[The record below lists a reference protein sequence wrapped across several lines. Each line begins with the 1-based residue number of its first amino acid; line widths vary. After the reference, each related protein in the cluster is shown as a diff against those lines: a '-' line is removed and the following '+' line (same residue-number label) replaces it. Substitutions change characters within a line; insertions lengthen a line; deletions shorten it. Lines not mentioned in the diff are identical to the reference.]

1 MVLRRALEF
10 IPNSVQLWKTAIEL
24 EDVSDARIMLAR
36 ATECVPHSVEMW
48 LALAKLETHENARKV
63 LNAAREAIPT
73 EPTTW
78 LTAAKLEEAH
88 GNGHLVGR
96 IVEKMLASLA
106 QYQVRCRGF
115 SLVPCF
121 FLSLFTVAPA
131 PRSLCRAAA
140 ARW

>member
-1 MVLRRALEF
+1 MPHQVVLRRALEF

-73 EPTTW
+73 EPATW

-106 QYQVRCRGF
+106 QYQVRY
-115 SLVPCF
+115 
-121 FLSLFTVAPA
+121 
-131 PRSLCRAAA
+131 
-140 ARW
+140 